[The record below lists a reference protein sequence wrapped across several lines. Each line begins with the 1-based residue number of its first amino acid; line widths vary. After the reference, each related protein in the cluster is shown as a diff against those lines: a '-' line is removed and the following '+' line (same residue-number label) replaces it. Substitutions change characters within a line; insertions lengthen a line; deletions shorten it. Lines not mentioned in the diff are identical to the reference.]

1 MDRFDAKE
9 LKKSN
14 RSKVADKAKGTLEAF
29 GAAEVLASGIETLN
43 PVDGDGDPI
52 HGADWHFSDFSSDE
66 MINTALQEVCKSIG
80 LQSSQCNL
88 IQTTATVI
96 SHAAVSEIL
105 QHAFSIGGGFTKIDF
120 TGNYVLKE

>member
-1 MDRFDAKE
+1 MGSGKMDRFGVKE

-43 PVDGDGDPI
+43 PADGDGNPI
-52 HGADWHFSDFSSDE
+52 HEEDWHFADFSADS

-80 LQSSQCNL
+80 LGSSQSNL
-88 IQTTATVI
+88 QTTATVI
-96 SHAAVSEIL
+96 L
-105 QHAFSIGGGFTKIDF
+105 MRYK
-120 TGNYVLKE
+120 